1 MHICKR
7 ECSAAFIVLVA
18 TFSMRFENRQHPE
31 ALALTIPKCT
41 LGAKLLAE
49 NRGTEPH

>member
-1 MHICKR
+1 MHINKR
-7 ECSAAFIVLVA
+7 ERSAAFIVLVA
-18 TFSMRFENRQHPE
+18 TFLVRFENQHHPE
-31 ALALTIPKCT
+31 ALELTIPKCT